1 MRSFHNGAGCCF
13 HKLLNYSYLDQV
25 KDFAPGILLA
35 IFMGVCV
42 YFIGYIP
49 LPTIV
54 TLVIQIIAGAVIYI
68 ILSAILKL
76 EEYEYIIGMI
86 KSFLK
91 R

>member
-1 MRSFHNGAGCCF
+1 M
-13 HKLLNYSYLDQV
+13 NYSYLEQV

-35 IFMGVCV
+35 VFMGICV

-54 TLVIQIIAGAVIYI
+54 TFVIQIISGAAIYI
-68 ILSAILKL
+68 ALSAILKL
-76 EEYEYIIGMI
+76 EEFEYLTGMI